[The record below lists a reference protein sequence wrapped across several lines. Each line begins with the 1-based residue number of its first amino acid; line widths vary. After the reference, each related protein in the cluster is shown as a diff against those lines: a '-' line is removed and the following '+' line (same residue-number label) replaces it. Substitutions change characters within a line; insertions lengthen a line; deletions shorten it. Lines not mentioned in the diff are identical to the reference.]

1 MKKAPDEEKL
11 KEGSKKNS
19 PVKTEELKT
28 DFPLSE
34 KDEVKQAESNM
45 RKRRKHIL

>member
-1 MKKAPDEEKL
+1 MKKAANEEI
-11 KEGSKKNS
+11 SKRDSRNTH
-19 PVKTEELKT
+19 PVKAEELKT

-45 RKRRKHIL
+45 RKRRRHML